1 MTVQLPAD
9 LEASIKRKV
18 APGRFDDEVD
28 VIREA
33 MKALDANEHERFLR
47 LRALVREGFES
58 GEGVELTP
66 ELMDEIERE
75 AEEAYQRGEQPDPD
89 VCPWPRRAPSA
100 PHAQTSGAPRSAK
113 RAALHAPAM
122 GCRAAFTVPRPSL

>member
-9 LEASIKRKV
+9 LEASIKQRV
-18 APGRFDDEVD
+18 ASGRFDDEVD

-33 MKALDANEHERFLR
+33 MKALGAHEHQRLLR

-58 GEGVELTP
+58 GDGVELTT

-75 AEEAYQRGEQPDPD
+75 AEEAYQRGERPDPD
-89 VCPWPRRAPSA
+89 VCP
-100 PHAQTSGAPRSAK
+100 
-113 RAALHAPAM
+113 
-122 GCRAAFTVPRPSL
+122 